1 MLHCETVLPGTL
13 GLLKTLQAHS
23 ELKDMR
29 LVGGTALALQIGHRA
44 SVDIDLFGN
53 FDGRQSFRRILS
65 KLGHRVEGVES
76 GEVQSLIVDDVKVDL
91 VNYPY
96 PWISNP
102 VVENGVV
109 LAGRDDVAAM
119 KLSAVANR
127 GKKKDFIDIAFLLDR
142 YSLLELFDLYKRKFA
157 VSEISFAL
165 RGLTYFDDAEDDPMP
180 KMFVPVKWGEIK
192 AKIGEAVR
200 NFANFA

>member
-1 MLHCETVLPGTL
+1 MLHCETVLPSTL
-13 GLLKTLQAHS
+13 DLLKTLQAHS

-29 LVGGTALALQIGHRA
+29 LVGGTALALQLGHRA
-44 SVDIDLFGN
+44 SVDIDLFGK
-53 FDGRQSFRRILS
+53 FDDKCSFRRILS
-65 KLGHRVEGVES
+65 LLGHRAEGVES
-76 GEVQSLIVDDVKVDL
+76 GAVQSLVVDDVKVDL

-102 VVENGVV
+102 VIDTGIV
-109 LAGRDDVAAM
+109 LAGSEDIAAM

-142 YSLLELFDLYKRKFA
+142 YSLLDMFNLYKRKFA

-180 KMFVPVKWGEIK
+180 KMFAPIKWNEVK
-192 AKIGEAVR
+192 AKICEAVR
-200 NFANFA
+200 NFVKFA